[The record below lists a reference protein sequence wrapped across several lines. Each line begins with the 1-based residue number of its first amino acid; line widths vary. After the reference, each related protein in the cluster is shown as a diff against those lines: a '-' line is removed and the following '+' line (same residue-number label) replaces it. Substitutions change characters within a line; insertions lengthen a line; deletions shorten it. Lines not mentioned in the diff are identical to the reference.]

1 MAQNLIGIK
10 NTAPQTIVTDGL
22 VTLGSVY
29 RKFITKGSCGLHTFT
44 ALSDSITLNRRGIYH
59 VTVTAVVSAPAAGI
73 VTLALEENGEE
84 ITGAFASETITT
96 ATTELRTLVID
107 YFVLVDSDIILNCP
121 TTTAKSITI
130 RNIGDEATIENI
142 VINVEK
148 EV

>member
-10 NTAPQTIVTDGL
+10 NTSPQTIVTDGL
-22 VTLGSVY
+22 VSLGSIY
-29 RKFITKGSCGLHTFT
+29 RKFITKGTCGLPTFS
-44 ALSDSITLNRRGIYH
+44 ADSNSITLNRRGIYH
-59 VTVTAVVSAPAAGI
+59 ITATAVVSAPAAGV
-73 VTLALEENGEE
+73 VTLALEENGVEDV
-84 ITGAFASETITT
+84 GAFASETITT

-107 YFVLVDSDIILNCP
+107 YFALVDSDLILNCP
-121 TTTAKSITI
+121 TTTAKTITI